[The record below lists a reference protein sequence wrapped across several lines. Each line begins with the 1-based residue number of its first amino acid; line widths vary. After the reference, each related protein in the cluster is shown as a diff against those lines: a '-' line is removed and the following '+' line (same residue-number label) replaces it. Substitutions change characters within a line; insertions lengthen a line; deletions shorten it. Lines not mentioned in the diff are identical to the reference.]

1 MDNPGASATP
11 TFQLSHVEYGK
22 AQHVTLHRLTDTVLA
37 MPRLTPITERDHV
50 SEQDREAFDA
60 IVLSRGRINAPQSM
74 LMYAPQISARASALN
89 DALRE
94 LLSEADFEV
103 AVLSA
108 AREFQIDFVWA
119 AHVAA
124 ATRAGVSAETI
135 ETIRSRGELSGLGTR
150 ERTIIAIGRELVGEH
165 QLSAELFEA
174 GRRELG
180 ERGLIEVLAAMGY
193 YLMIG
198 TVLIATDY
206 EPPEGAERLPR

>member
-1 MDNPGASATP
+1 
-11 TFQLSHVEYGK
+11 
-22 AQHVTLHRLTDTVLA
+22 
-37 MPRLTPITERDHV
+37 MPRLTPITER
-50 SEQDREAFDA
+50 EQVDDEDREAFDE
-60 IVLSRGRINAPQSM
+60 IVRSRGRINAPQSM
-74 LMYAPQISARASALN
+74 LMYAPMISARASALN

-119 AHVAA
+119 AHVTA
-124 ATRAGVSAETI
+124 ATRAGVSAQTI
-135 ETIRSRGELSGLGTR
+135 EVIRSRGELSGLGNR
-150 ERTIIAIGRELVGEH
+150 ERTIIAIGRQLVGEH

-174 GRRELG
+174 GRAELG

-206 EPPEGAERLPR
+206 ELPEGAQRLPR